1 MDRTT
6 LKRAQDNGIGKK
18 EKTMNHSRDTARSTA
33 VRDMETTVKTLAAYS
48 AVSAERALNAA
59 IVDADITRSW
69 EEYLTLVDQYYAEDV
84 EVSTDVSLDPLVG
97 RHRLKSLLLGFLA
110 PLHMMAEIGGLWVS
124 IHEASIPGDSLDEQH
139 SEWSLEL
146 IGVTGRRVTQTWC
159 VRRRWK
165 QSRVVS
171 EYHYAHRQD
180 GEALSLDDFRIAA
193 PRDPDT
199 VKPS

>member
-1 MDRTT
+1 
-6 LKRAQDNGIGKK
+6 
-18 EKTMNHSRDTARSTA
+18 MNHSKRTALMTA
-33 VRDMETTVKTLAAYS
+33 FRNVETTVKTLAADS
-48 AVSAERALNAA
+48 AVSTERALNAA
-59 IVDADITRSW
+59 IVSADITRGF

-84 EVSTDVSLDPLVG
+84 EVSTDVSPDPLVG
-97 RHRLKSLLLGFLA
+97 KHRLKSLLLGFLV
-110 PLHMMAEIGGLWVS
+110 PLHMMAEMGGLWVS

-146 IGVTGRRVTQTWC
+146 IGVTGRRVTEAWC

-180 GEALSLDDFRIAA
+180 GEALFFRRPSHRGTRRSGHREAIVTMTEENHGRKHVAA
-193 PRDPDT
+193 TGD
-199 VKPS
+199 

>member
-1 MDRTT
+1 
-6 LKRAQDNGIGKK
+6 
-18 EKTMNHSRDTARSTA
+18 MNHPKNTAPIAAFRN
-33 VRDMETTVKTLAAYS
+33 VETTVKTLAADS
-48 AVSAERALNAA
+48 AISAERALNAA
-59 IVDADITRSW
+59 IVNADITRGF

-84 EVSTDVSLDPLVG
+84 EVSTDVSPDPLVG
-97 RHRLKSLLLGFLA
+97 KSRLKSILLGFLV

-124 IHEASIPGDSLDEQH
+124 IHQAPIPSDSLDEQH
-139 SEWSLEL
+139 SEWFLEL
-146 IGVTGRRVTQTWC
+146 IGDTGRRVTQAWC

-180 GEALSLDDFRIAA
+180 GEALSFDDLRIAA
-193 PRDPDT
+193 PSDPDT

>member
-1 MDRTT
+1 
-6 LKRAQDNGIGKK
+6 
-18 EKTMNHSRDTARSTA
+18 MNHSKRTAFITA
-33 VRDMETTVKTLAAYS
+33 FRNMETTVKTLAADR

-59 IVDADITRSW
+59 IVNADITRGF

-84 EVSTDVSLDPLVG
+84 EVSTDVSPDPLVG
-97 RHRLKSLLLGFLA
+97 KHRLKSLLLGFLV
-110 PLHMMAEIGGLWVS
+110 PLHVMAEMGGLWVS
-124 IHEASIPGDSLDEQH
+124 IHGASIPGDSLDEQH

-146 IGVTGRRVTQTWC
+146 IGVTGRRVTAAWC

-180 GEALSLDDFRIAA
+180 GEALSFDDLRIAA

>member
-1 MDRTT
+1 
-6 LKRAQDNGIGKK
+6 
-18 EKTMNHSRDTARSTA
+18 
-33 VRDMETTVKTLAAYS
+33 
-48 AVSAERALNAA
+48 
-59 IVDADITRSW
+59 
-69 EEYLTLVDQYYAEDV
+69 
-84 EVSTDVSLDPLVG
+84 
-97 RHRLKSLLLGFLA
+97 
-110 PLHMMAEIGGLWVS
+110 MMAEMGGLWVS

-146 IGVTGRRVTQTWC
+146 IGVTGRRVTETWC

-180 GEALSLDDFRIAA
+180 GEALSFDDLRIAA

-199 VKPS
+199 VKPL

>member
-1 MDRTT
+1 
-6 LKRAQDNGIGKK
+6 
-18 EKTMNHSRDTARSTA
+18 MNHSKRTAPIAAFRN
-33 VRDMETTVKTLAAYS
+33 METTVKTLAADS

-59 IVDADITRSW
+59 IVSADITRGF
-69 EEYLTLVDQYYAEDV
+69 EEYLTLVDEYYAEDV
-84 EVSTDVSLDPLVG
+84 EVSTDVSPDPLVG
-97 RHRLKSLLLGFLA
+97 KRRLKSLLLGFIV
-110 PLHMMAEIGGLWVS
+110 PLHMMAEMGGLWVS

-146 IGVTGRRVTQTWC
+146 IGVTGRRVTATWC

-171 EYHYAHRQD
+171 EYHYAHGQE
-180 GEALSLDDFRIAA
+180 GEALSFDDFRIAA
-193 PRDPDT
+193 PCDSDT

>member
-1 MDRTT
+1 
-6 LKRAQDNGIGKK
+6 
-18 EKTMNHSRDTARSTA
+18 
-33 VRDMETTVKTLAAYS
+33 
-48 AVSAERALNAA
+48 
-59 IVDADITRSW
+59 
-69 EEYLTLVDQYYAEDV
+69 
-84 EVSTDVSLDPLVG
+84 
-97 RHRLKSLLLGFLA
+97 
-110 PLHMMAEIGGLWVS
+110 MAEMGGLWVS

-146 IGVTGRRVTQTWC
+146 IGVTGRRVTEAWC

-165 QSRVVS
+165 HSRVVS

-180 GEALSLDDFRIAA
+180 GEALSFDDLRIAA

>member
-1 MDRTT
+1 MLAWTNAHD
-6 LKRAQDNGIGKK
+6 DSIGNK
-18 EKTMNHSRDTARSTA
+18 EQTMNHSKRTDPIAAIRN
-33 VRDMETTVKTLAAYS
+33 METTVKTLAADS

-59 IVDADITRSW
+59 IVNAEITRGY

-84 EVSTDVSLDPLVG
+84 EVSTDVSPDPLVG
-97 RHRLKSLLLGFLA
+97 KHRLKSLLLGFLV

-124 IHEASIPGDSLDEQH
+124 IHEVSIPGDSLDEQH

-146 IGVTGRRVTQTWC
+146 IGVTGRRVTEAWC

-165 QSRVVS
+165 ESRVIS

-180 GEALSLDDFRIAA
+180 GEALSFDDLRIAA

-199 VKPS
+199 VRAS

>member
-1 MDRTT
+1 
-6 LKRAQDNGIGKK
+6 
-18 EKTMNHSRDTARSTA
+18 MNHSKRTAFITA
-33 VRDMETTVKTLAAYS
+33 FRNMETPVETLAADR
-48 AVSAERALNAA
+48 AVSTERALNAA
-59 IVDADITRSW
+59 IVNADITGGF

-84 EVSTDVSLDPLVG
+84 EVSTDVSPDPLVG
-97 RHRLKSLLLGFLA
+97 KHRLKSLLLGFLV
-110 PLHMMAEIGGLWVS
+110 PLHVIAEMGGLWVS
-124 IHEASIPGDSLDEQH
+124 IHGASIPGDSLDEQH

-146 IGVTGRRVTQTWC
+146 IGVTGRRVTAAWC
-159 VRRRWK
+159 VRRRWT

-180 GEALSLDDFRIAA
+180 GEALSFDDLRIGA

>member
-1 MDRTT
+1 MMVVMKQAILFGR
-6 LKRAQDNGIGKK
+6 N
-18 EKTMNHSRDTARSTA
+18 EKTMNHPKDTALIAPFRN
-33 VRDMETTVKTLAAYS
+33 VETTVQTLAADS
-48 AVSAERALNAA
+48 AVSTERALNAA
-59 IVDADITRSW
+59 IVSADITHGY

-84 EVSTDVSLDPLVG
+84 EVSTDVSPDPLVG
-97 RHRLKSLLLGFLA
+97 KHRLKSLLLGFLV
-110 PLHMMAEIGGLWVS
+110 PLHMMAEMGGLWVS

-146 IGVTGRRVTQTWC
+146 IGVTGRRVTEAWC

-180 GEALSLDDFRIAA
+180 GEALSFDDLRIAA
-193 PRDPDT
+193 PRDPDS